1 MAPSSGMTRL
11 QYMLNHP
18 HSQTPQPG
26 APPPTTRSQSL
37 VDVGRSLKQL
47 VQDEWAR
54 SSHTRDEDPLLPPL
68 RPHTGSAQRSSSV
81 PSRRLIPPVFAGPKP
96 AYLPPS
102 PPLSPETP
110 QMGFAPP
117 PGLPPSSAQEKERG
131 SAIEAE
137 DEEAA
142 VRVAMQ
148 ASLRDAPQPT
158 PPAARDELEEALA
171 ASKAEE
177 DARQRRVSAQEQ
189 SDLDAAL
196 LASSQS
202 QDTHSAS
209 TTSRSPYLPRLS
221 LESDPSSPPS
231 FLPTDSHPS
240 SYPPE
245 KSLSFPQGRPSLPP
259 GAAAAWDDESRE
271 MEMLALAIRMSE
283 EEERERRRLEER
295 EVEEVVRRIEGES
308 AGGSTDEEGSATEPE
323 GRKKGQRRSW
333 VQPPLASSLSK
344 TSSPPL
350 SPTVPAKALPPRPAV
365 PQETMST
372 ATMASYRTAPEV
384 PFNNLVRMNLAESQA
399 SATVVAHP
407 PPPRRAPPPPPPAP
421 QRLRP
426 TPPDTPQV
434 AQSATLPAPPVVPPR
449 PYPPPETSSASSHH
463 LSVSTDSTRD
473 SGSPLEMPY
482 LSPSSSLRSS
492 NRAEREL
499 RPAIAGFFDDVVE
512 SQGKERERRV
522 SGSAGLSSASRS
534 LDEEEEGLTSALSV
548 RNPDSRHSTLSSATS
563 TSSSSTTSSSVAP
576 DPTWEP
582 SDLPVFPSAS
592 MGISAYAN
600 RSMSAIDEATEPG
613 SSIGGGGGGGEESRQ
628 GSFPSTVSVEP
639 VEGVRGEGEWLRGL
653 EGEGEQALES
663 PEPTADVV
671 LDKPTTPV
679 APPPRSAG
687 SATPIPPIIH
697 ADGMRFGYPAD
708 CARQLGHVCPHDG
721 LSNQGAVPETIELAV
736 STSPTGEKR
745 DSWAIEAQSWVA
757 LLRSLMWYGDTTVVA
772 SSADIAASTT
782 ARCAA
787 NASLEFRPDDE
798 GLPFVRLVLSLVP
811 PHELTV
817 RLAAH
822 RELSVHKANLGDS
835 STKGK
840 DKARASTTAPQMT
853 FRLPDVLHL
862 PTRLS
867 SLAIQLYSLRH
878 LASIA
883 RATQPAKSP
892 PPPSLGSSGEV
903 EGYAALRELADVI
916 ALLAKAAHD
925 RHASASASSSGGGTQ
940 TSAPHTPSPFAG
952 TSAAAAAAGAG
963 QPPTLGRATREDQA
977 ERLIDR
983 LRDRLRRLKRGS
995 PAPTRSAPTSVDGS
1009 FADYD
1014 DEHARPSFTS
1024 RFSSNQHGS
1033 MGADGRTR
1041 LVKPPPPSK
1050 VTQVPRSERV
1060 LIAQAN
1066 DEVARAP
1073 PPESEQDVAAT
1084 SRVEPERPP
1093 LPPRDL
1099 RRNEQAARARSG
1111 SVPTEMRYM
1120 PVLGAR

>member
-11 QYMLNHP
+11 QHMLNPP
-18 HSQTPQPG
+18 HTQPQQPG

-54 SSHTRDEDPLLPPL
+54 SSHSRDEDPLPPPL
-68 RPHTGSAQRSSSV
+68 RPQTGSSQRSSSV
-81 PSRRLIPPVFAGPKP
+81 PSSRRSIPTVFAGLKP

-117 PGLPPSSAQEKERG
+117 PGLPPQGEKVRG
-131 SAIEAE
+131 SAIETE
-137 DEEAA
+137 DEDAA
-142 VRVAMQ
+142 MRVAVQ
-148 ASLRDAPQPT
+148 ASLRDAPQAT
-158 PPAARDELEEALA
+158 PPAVRDELEEALA
-171 ASKAEE
+171 TSKEE
-177 DARQRRVSAQEQ
+177 EAARQQRISAQEQ

-196 LASSQS
+196 LASSQT
-202 QDTHSAS
+202 QHARAPS
-209 TTSRSPYLPRLS
+209 TLPSRTAYLPRLS
-221 LESDPSSPPS
+221 FEFDSDPPPS
-231 FLPTDSHPS
+231 FLPTESAPS
-240 SYPPE
+240 AYPAE
-245 KSLSFPQGRPSLPP
+245 KSLLFPQGRPALPP

-283 EEERERRRLEER
+283 EEERERKRLEER

-308 AGGSTDEEGSATEPE
+308 ASAGGSTDEEGSSTGHE
-323 GRKKGQRRSW
+323 GRKKGRRRSW
-333 VQPPLASSLSK
+333 VQPPLASSLSR

-350 SPTVPAKALPPRPAV
+350 PPAPPAQAPPRPAA
-365 PQETMST
+365 PKETMSAT
-372 ATMASYRTAPEV
+372 TMASYRTAPET
-384 PFNNLVRMNLAESQA
+384 PFSNLTRIGSAESQA
-399 SATVVAHP
+399 STASETHP
-407 PPPRRAPPPPPPAP
+407 PPPRRAPPPPPAP
-421 QRLRP
+421 QRLPP

-434 AQSATLPAPPVVPPR
+434 PQSSTLPAPPAVPPR
-449 PYPPPETSSASSHH
+449 PHPPPGPSSASSHH

-482 LSPSSSLRSS
+482 LTPSSSLRSS
-492 NRAEREL
+492 NRAAREA
-499 RPAIAGFFDDVVE
+499 RPAIAGFFDEVVDAE
-512 SQGKERERRV
+512 GAERERRV
-522 SGSAGLSSASRS
+522 SGSTSRS
-534 LDEEEEGLTSALSV
+534 IDEEEEEGLTSALSV
-548 RNPDSRHSTLSSATS
+548 RNPDSRQSTLSSTTS
-563 TSSSSTTSSSVAP
+563 TSSSSSSASAAAPNP
-576 DPTWEP
+576 DPTWDP

-600 RSMSAIDEATEPG
+600 RSMSAIDEATEPA
-613 SSIGGGGGGGEESRQ
+613 SSIGGGGEESRQ

-639 VEGVRGEGEWLRGL
+639 AEGARSEGEWLRGL
-653 EGEGEQALES
+653 GGAEGERGGVQVGRS
-663 PEPTADVV
+663 PEPTAGSS
-671 LDKPTTPV
+671 LDTPATPV
-679 APPPRSAG
+679 APAPPRRTD
-687 SATPIPPIIH
+687 SATPIPPVTH
-697 ADGMRFGYPAD
+697 ADGMRFGYPAE
-708 CARQLGHVCPHDG
+708 CAHQLGHVCPQDG
-721 LSNQGAVPETIELAV
+721 LSNQGAVPEAIELGTLA
-736 STSPTGEKR
+736 SSAGEKR

-772 SSADIAASTT
+772 SAADIAASAT

-798 GLPFVRLVLSLVP
+798 GLPVVRLIISLVP
-811 PHELTV
+811 PHESTL

-822 RELSVHKANLGDS
+822 RELSVQKANVADS
-835 STKGK
+835 SAKGK
-840 DKARASTTAPQMT
+840 GKARASTTAPQMS
-853 FRLPDVLHL
+853 FHLPDVLHL

-903 EGYAALRELADVI
+903 EGYAALRELADAI

-925 RHASASASSSGGGTQ
+925 RHASAPASSTGAETQ
-940 TSAPHTPSPFAG
+940 TSAPQTPSPFAG
-952 TSAAAAAAGAG
+952 TSTAPGGAG
-963 QPPTLGRATREDQA
+963 QPPMLGRATREDQA

-983 LRDRLRRLKRGS
+983 LRDRLRRLKRSS
-995 PAPTRSAPTSVDGS
+995 PASTPSVPPTADGS
-1009 FADYD
+1009 SADYD
-1014 DEHARPSFTS
+1014 DEQARPSFTS
-1024 RFSSNQHGS
+1024 RFSSTQHGS
-1033 MGADGRTR
+1033 TGADGRTR
-1041 LVKPPPPSK
+1041 LVKPPPPSR

-1073 PPESEQDVAAT
+1073 PEVEQGGAT
-1084 SRVEPERPP
+1084 TPRAELERTP
-1093 LPPRDL
+1093 LPPRDT
-1099 RRNEQAARARSG
+1099 RRSEQAGRARSG
-1111 SVPTEMRYM
+1111 SIPTEMRYM

>member
-11 QYMLNHP
+11 QHMLNHP
-18 HSQTPQPG
+18 HSQPQKAG

-54 SSHTRDEDPLLPPL
+54 SSHSRDEDPLPPPL
-68 RPHTGSAQRSSSV
+68 RPQTGSSQRSSSV
-81 PSRRLIPPVFAGPKP
+81 PSRRSIPPVFAGPKP

-117 PGLPPSSAQEKERG
+117 PGPPPQEEKVRG
-131 SAIEAE
+131 SAIETE

-142 VRVAMQ
+142 MRVAMQ
-148 ASLRDAPQPT
+148 ASLRDAPQVP
-158 PPAARDELEEALA
+158 
-171 ASKAEE
+171 
-177 DARQRRVSAQEQ
+177 
-189 SDLDAAL
+189 
-196 LASSQS
+196 
-202 QDTHSAS
+202 HSRPS
-209 TTSRSPYLPRLS
+209 TLPSRSAYLPRLS
-221 LESDPSSPPS
+221 FESDPDPPPS
-231 FLPTDSHPS
+231 FLPTDSALS

-245 KSLSFPQGRPSLPP
+245 KALLFPQGRPSLPP

-308 AGGSTDEEGSATEPE
+308 ASGSTSTGGSTDEEGSSTGHE
-323 GRKKGQRRSW
+323 GRKKGRRRSW
-333 VQPPLASSLSK
+333 VQPPLASSLSR

-350 SPTVPAKALPPRPAV
+350 PPTVPAQAPPRPA
-365 PQETMST
+365 PRKETMSA
-372 ATMASYRTAPEV
+372 ATMASYRTAPET
-384 PFNNLVRMNLAESQA
+384 PFSNLMRIGSAESQS
-399 SATVVAHP
+399 SATSATHP
-407 PPPRRAPPPPPPAP
+407 PPPRRAPPPPPAP
-421 QRLRP
+421 QRLPP

-434 AQSATLPAPPVVPPR
+434 PQSATLPAPPAVPPR
-449 PYPPPETSSASSHH
+449 PYPPPGPSSASSHH
-463 LSVSTDSTRD
+463 LSINTDSTRG

-492 NRAEREL
+492 NRAEREA
-499 RPAIAGFFDDVVE
+499 RPAIAGFFDEVVE
-512 SQGKERERRV
+512 VDGAERERRV
-522 SGSAGLSSASRS
+522 SGTTSRS
-534 LDEEEEGLTSALSV
+534 FDEEEEGLTSALSV
-548 RNPDSRHSTLSSATS
+548 RNPDSRQSTLSSTTS
-563 TSSSSTTSSSVAP
+563 TSSSSSSAPASATAPNP
-576 DPTWEP
+576 DPTWDP

-600 RSMSAIDEATEPG
+600 RSMSAIDEATEPA
-613 SSIGGGGGGGEESRQ
+613 SSIGGGGEESRQ

-639 VEGVRGEGEWLRGL
+639 AEGTRSEGEWLKGL
-653 EGEGEQALES
+653 DGEGVGGQVGRS
-663 PEPTADVV
+663 PEPTAGSS
-671 LDKPTTPV
+671 LDTPTTPV
-679 APPPRSAG
+679 APPPPRRTD
-687 SATPIPPIIH
+687 SATPIPPVTH
-697 ADGMRFGYPAD
+697 ADGMRFGYPAE
-708 CARQLGHVCPHDG
+708 CAHQLGHVCPQDG
-721 LSNQGAVPETIELAV
+721 LSNQGAVPETIDLA
-736 STSPTGEKR
+736 TSASSTGENR

-772 SSADIAASTT
+772 SSADVSASAS

-798 GLPFVRLVLSLVP
+798 GLPVVRLVISLVP
-811 PHELTV
+811 SHESTL

-822 RELSVHKANLGDS
+822 RELSVQKVNVADS
-835 STKGK
+835 SAKGK
-840 DKARASTTAPQMT
+840 GKARASTTAPQMT
-853 FRLPDVLHL
+853 FHLPDVLHL

-903 EGYAALRELADVI
+903 EGYAALRELADAI
-916 ALLAKAAHD
+916 ALLAKAAQD
-925 RHASASASSSGGGTQ
+925 RQSSAPASSSGAETQ
-940 TSAPHTPSPFAG
+940 TSAPQTPSPFAG
-952 TSAAAAAAGAG
+952 TSTAPGGAG
-963 QPPTLGRATREDQA
+963 HPPMLGRATREDQA

-983 LRDRLRRLKRGS
+983 LRDRLRRLKRSS
-995 PAPTRSAPTSVDGS
+995 PAPTSSVPPSADGS
-1009 FADYD
+1009 SADYD

-1024 RFSSNQHGS
+1024 RFSSTQHGS
-1033 MGADGRTR
+1033 TGADGRTR
-1041 LVKPPPPSK
+1041 LVKPPPPSR

-1073 PPESEQDVAAT
+1073 PEVEQGGTQGGTVTPRAES
-1084 SRVEPERPP
+1084 ERPP
-1093 LPPRDL
+1093 LPPRDT
-1099 RRNEQAARARSG
+1099 RRSEQAGRARSG